1 MDKHNVEAIHNSI
14 RYDDGNEKRCG
25 KWVRKDVVIV
35 SILVYQKT
43 LFLDL
48 LLEFVVGVEK
58 KLVILINAYLK
69 RREIRMNDKNVWIG
83 E

>member
-1 MDKHNVEAIHNSI
+1 M
-14 RYDDGNEKRCG
+14 
-25 KWVRKDVVIV
+25 RKDVVIV

-69 RREIRMNDKNVWIG
+69 RREIRMNDKNV
-83 E
+83 